1 MSLITI
7 NINLIKKYN
16 FFFKQTRSFTLCTDN
31 GHLRKIISSIDIG
44 VSLVMNYLDQDKLL
58 SPCTYIVAWKL
69 FGIAII
75 LDRIS
80 ETSILDS
87 SPLSY
92 IQFMMITKLMVIRN
106 SFVIFKKRVST
117 IQSVIGYMR

>member
-1 MSLITI
+1 MSSITI
-7 NINLIKKYN
+7 NINLIKDYN
-16 FFFKQTRSFTLCTDN
+16 LFLKQTRSFTLCTDN

-87 SPLSY
+87 SLSY